1 MKKNGFTLIE
11 LMVVITIIGLISS
24 IAMPRFVEITN
35 SAKVANVQGN
45 LSSMRT
51 AIGMY
56 NVKTG
61 EYPRESQI
69 IRNNNGEGPD
79 LQEIFGGTDTKS
91 KEDKYALSDFFS
103 KTKFSKTPAFFSNNI
118 VEIYETARVTY
129 PASNY
134 RTGNALYPF
143 TPGNGTGGWVYRE
156 GDGALRAY
164 LAKGAY
170 GNSKINWPEF

>member
-11 LMVVITIIGLISS
+11 LMVVITIIGLLSS
-24 IAMPRFVEITN
+24 IAMPRFVEIIN

-56 NVKTG
+56 SVKTG
-61 EYPRESQI
+61 EYPRETQI

-79 LQEIFGGTDTKS
+79 LQEIFEGKDAES
-91 KEDKYALSDFFS
+91 REDRYALSDFFS
-103 KTKFSKTPAFFSNNI
+103 KTKFSKTPAFFSDNI
-118 VEIYETARVTY
+118 VEIYETARVIY

-143 TPGNGTGGWVYRE
+143 RPDSGTGGWIYRE
-156 GDGALRAY
+156 SDGALRAY

>member
-11 LMVVITIIGLISS
+11 LMVVITIIGFISS

-69 IRNNNGEGPD
+69 IRNNNGDGPD
-79 LQEIFGGTDTKS
+79 LEEIFGGTDTGS
-91 KEDKYALSDFFS
+91 RDDKYSLSDFFS
-103 KTKFSKTPAFFSNNI
+103 KTKFSKTPAFFSDNT

-129 PASNY
+129 PVGNY

-143 TPGNGTGGWVYRE
+143 IPGNGTGGWIYRE
-156 GDGALRAY
+156 SDGALRAY

-170 GNSKINWPEF
+170 GTSKINWPEF

>member
-24 IAMPRFVEITN
+24 IALPRFVEITN

-79 LQEIFGGTDTKS
+79 LDAIFGGTDTKS
-91 KEDKYALSDFFS
+91 REYKCALSDFFS

-118 VEIYETARVTY
+118 VEIYETAEVIY

-143 TPGNGTGGWVYRE
+143 TPGNGTGGWIYRE

-170 GNSKINWPEF
+170 GNSKINCPEF